1 MKKYSYFHKP
11 EYSHSK
17 LNLNHEKHK
26 YSVSSVVSEE
36 GLEPPI
42 KRERKM
48 GDPRVYQF
56 HHSENLSWLKDS
68 NPRLSARLC
77 ARSTILS

>member
-42 KRERKM
+42 KGNEIWAI
-48 GDPRVYQF
+48 PV
-56 HHSENLSWLKDS
+56 STN
-68 NPRLSARLC
+68 
-77 ARSTILS
+77 STILRICRG

>member
-36 GLEPPI
+36 GLEPS

-48 GDPRVYQF
+48 GDPCVYQF
-56 HHSENLSWLKDS
+56 HHSEILSWLKDS
-68 NPRLSARLC
+68 NLRLSTFFVLALPY
-77 ARSTILS
+77 